1 MALRDAAGGAPAARP
16 ERRALSVVLLSG
28 NLLPQ
33 TARHQQRLAGHVL
46 RVGRCQ
52 IDRSRRDV
60 VRLLHASERHL
71 SLDRLLE
78 VTTDEAPRSRSFG
91 LDHARVDRVHANLAR
106 AELLGSREGCA
117 ARGELRR
124 PAGLSAEPRGLLYGL
139 GMTPTSAGA
148 RFRAAVTD
156 ERPLQVIGCV
166 YAYAA
171 RMAERVGFKAIYLS
185 GGGVAAGSLGVPDLG
200 ITTLEDV

>member
-60 VRLLHASERHL
+60 VRLPHASEPHL

-78 VTTDEAPRSRSFG
+78 VATDETARTRAFG
-91 LDHARVDRVHANLAR
+91 LDHAGVDRVHANLAR
-106 AELLGSREGCA
+106 AEL
-117 ARGELRR
+117 
-124 PAGLSAEPRGLLYGL
+124 PWEPRG
-139 GMTPTSAGA
+139 MRGA
-148 RFRAAVTD
+148 
-156 ERPLQVIGCV
+156 
-166 YAYAA
+166 
-171 RMAERVGFKAIYLS
+171 
-185 GGGVAAGSLGVPDLG
+185 GGVATGQPGCRRSLAGCCMVSA
-200 ITTLEDV
+200 